1 MPKMPESEKKE
12 ESAESIEEKKEQV
25 KCLFY
30 LLCYGYNIA
39 QPAPVIQQC
48 LTFSVIRR

>member
-25 KCLFY
+25 KKNLMVFSFFK
-30 LLCYGYNIA
+30 A
-39 QPAPVIQQC
+39 QNQ
-48 LTFSVIRR
+48 T